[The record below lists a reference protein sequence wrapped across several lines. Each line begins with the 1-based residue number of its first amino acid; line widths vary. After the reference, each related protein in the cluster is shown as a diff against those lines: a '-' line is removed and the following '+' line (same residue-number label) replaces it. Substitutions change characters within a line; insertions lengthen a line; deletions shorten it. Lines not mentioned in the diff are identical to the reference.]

1 MTTTFFFNDIDAW
14 ENNETPFP
22 LKETNFSFPEN
33 TVIKIKKNHL
43 SQFGYNSV
51 TIPKTCK
58 IIFEDDDINF
68 ITKSINL
75 FGEVHLN
82 KRSFISCD
90 TLNQS
95 NLPVLPFHKPESWN
109 NNIMPGVGDDINI
122 PENTVILITSTTVLA
137 SYYGSLNIPHG
148 SQLAF
153 DSSIIDA
160 QLLATAF
167 NIKGTLS
174 SAQHNS
180 VKIYRGTSDLFLP
193 VYLDSDGTVLD
204 SSENA
209 VSSMDS
215 SYNFVMHTSQT
226 SADSFSKFIKL
237 KIDEN
242 DIPSFIFNQ
251 SYKTQLNNQLISDIS
266 GTKLIHFDEKFF
278 TNQRNTNDDTLGN
291 MLIQYISS
299 IIFDDPRVK
308 NAVSNSSDIINN
320 VLNSNLHEQFTNVI
334 SLNLDETNFN
344 TNSIINAMY
353 KQLKST
359 NNSRFTEFVANTT
372 YDFPIKSGDQIAI
385 FVKMKANLVFNR
397 IHSAGNTEYLYRLL
411 KKDKKLSTNSLIE
424 FNDVDL
430 TIKVLPT
437 TWKIIINLS

>member
-1 MTTTFFFNDIDAW
+1 MTTTYFFNDINAW
-14 ENNETPFP
+14 ESNEIPFP
-22 LKETNFSFPEN
+22 KTDFTFPEN
-33 TVIKIKKNHL
+33 TIIKIKKNVL
-43 SQFGYNSV
+43 SEFGYNHV
-51 TIPKTCK
+51 IIPKSSK
-58 IIFEDDDINF
+58 VVFEDEDIHL
-68 ITKSINL
+68 ISETINL

-82 KRSFISCD
+82 KRSSITCD
-90 TLNQS
+90 TFNQS
-95 NLPVLPFHKPESWN
+95 NLHVLPFHEPSSWDN
-109 NNIMPGVGDDINI
+109 GVVPGIGNDINI
-122 PENTVILITSTTVLA
+122 PKNTAILITSSTILE
-137 SYYGSLNIPHG
+137 SYYGTLNIPQG
-148 SQLAF
+148 SQLAI
-153 DSSIIDA
+153 DSSVIDS
-160 QLLATAF
+160 QLLVTSF
-167 NIKGTLS
+167 NVSGTIS

-215 SYNFVMHTSQT
+215 SYNFVMHSSQT

-237 KIDEN
+237 KLDN
-242 DIPSFIFNQ
+242 NNTPSFIFNQ
-251 SYKTQLNNQLISDIS
+251 SYKTQFNNQLISDIS

-299 IIFDDPRVK
+299 IIFDDPRVT
-308 NAVSNSSDIINN
+308 NAVSNSTDIINN
-320 VLNSNLHEQFTNVI
+320 VLNSNLHEQFTNII

-359 NNSRFTEFVANTT
+359 HNSRFTEFVANTT
-372 YDFPIKSGDQIAI
+372 YDFPVKSGDQIAI
-385 FVKMKANLVFNR
+385 FVKMKANLVFSKSHSSGNSEQVYR
-397 IHSAGNTEYLYRLL
+397 IL
-411 KKDKKLSTNSLIE
+411 KSDNKLSTNSLIE